1 MLPRAVCLIERAAP
15 LCMAGGTPLPRP
27 PPLPPKLG
35 RRLLFAVTTAGA
47 SSATG
52 FRFRGGRL

>member
-1 MLPRAVCLIERAAP
+1 MRGCFSCDEVATYGSLGGLVLCLLA
-15 LCMAGGTPLPRP
+15 L
-27 PPLPPKLG
+27 
-35 RRLLFAVTTAGA
+35 VTTAGA